1 MPLSDLRSI
10 PFCQQQLAALVVS
23 RQLFR
28 IVQETVVPYA
38 TQYVKKMHLAGKAS
52 DGGKDEDDDDD
63 AELLSDDVK
72 STLST
77 PELES
82 VMGTYSVSSHHHC
95 ITSFLLSPV
104 SPPPPPSLSLS
115 LSLSRAI
122 LCCYELF
129 VYCFVCFYMCVCV
142 KAHDLLL

>member
-10 PFCQQQLAALVVS
+10 PSCQQQLAALVVS

-95 ITSFLLSPV
+95 ITPFLLSPV
-104 SPPPPPSLSLS
+104 SPPPPPPP
-115 LSLSRAI
+115 SLSRAI

-129 VYCFVCFYMCVCV
+129 VFYFVCLYVCVCV